1 LEVTVKAL
9 VIGTTVLLLAAAPQ
23 QTAHYRHEKGHLL
36 NDLAHTPGKALA
48 RADTTII
55 CVPGYTSQPG
65 IRHVTEATKTQ
76 VYALYGA
83 THSGTPPHAPSCCEV
98 DHLISLELG
107 GSNDIVNLWPEPY
120 PDATAK
126 DKVENALHAL
136 VCHGKLSLGVA
147 QRGIARDWVRFRDS
161 LIRAGNW
168 SDHHAENVR

>member
-1 LEVTVKAL
+1 MKTLAIVA
-9 VIGTTVLLLAAAPQ
+9 TTLLLATAPQ
-23 QTAHYRHEKGHLL
+23 PAAHYRHERGHLL
-36 NDLAHTPGKALA
+36 NDLARTPGKVLP

-65 IRHVTEATKTQ
+65 VRHVTEATKMQ
-76 VYALYGA
+76 VYTLYGA
-83 THSGTPPHAPSCCEV
+83 THTGSPPHAPSCCEV

-107 GSNDIVNLWPEPY
+107 GSNDIANLWPEPY

-136 VCHGKLSLGVA
+136 VCHGKLNLRAA

-161 LIRAGNW
+161 LTRAGNW
-168 SDHHAENVR
+168 TDQHAENVR